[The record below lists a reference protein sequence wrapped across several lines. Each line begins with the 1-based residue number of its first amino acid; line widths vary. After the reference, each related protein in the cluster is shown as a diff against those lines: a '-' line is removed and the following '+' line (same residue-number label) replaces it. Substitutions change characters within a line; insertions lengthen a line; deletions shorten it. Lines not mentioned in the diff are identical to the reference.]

1 MDKATNEWVVLSCF
15 VTQILG
21 RYGSYEEARAA
32 ADEFGRC
39 SFSYEL
45 AGTDAAAYPRT

>member
-1 MDKATNEWVVLSCF
+1 MDKATTEWVVLNCF

-21 RYGSYEEARAA
+21 RYSSYEEARAA

-39 SFSYEL
+39 SFPYEL
-45 AGTDAAAYPRT
+45 TGAEAAA